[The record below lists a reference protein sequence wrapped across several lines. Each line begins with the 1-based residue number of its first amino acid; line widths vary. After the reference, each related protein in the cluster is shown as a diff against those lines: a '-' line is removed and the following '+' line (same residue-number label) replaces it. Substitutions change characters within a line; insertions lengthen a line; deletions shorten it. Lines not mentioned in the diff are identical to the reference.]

1 MIKSFLE
8 GFDAAGRLLLFFVK
22 HELAHPCAYRRG
34 GGLKL
39 SKSGKQF
46 LNSTTPAHFSP
57 GGALKEGIACIL
69 SEGYLDPAVADPRH
83 PKKSCKMLQGS
94 DWART
99 PHFIGIFQRWH
110 SVLQHRATC

>member
-1 MIKSFLE
+1 MAVSIRRMVKSFLE

-34 GGLKL
+34 VGLKL

-69 SEGYLDPAVADPRH
+69 SEGYLDLAVAAGAAAPLAAPARFASTSGRNSKPR
-83 PKKSCKMLQGS
+83 
-94 DWART
+94 D
-99 PHFIGIFQRWH
+99 
-110 SVLQHRATC
+110 